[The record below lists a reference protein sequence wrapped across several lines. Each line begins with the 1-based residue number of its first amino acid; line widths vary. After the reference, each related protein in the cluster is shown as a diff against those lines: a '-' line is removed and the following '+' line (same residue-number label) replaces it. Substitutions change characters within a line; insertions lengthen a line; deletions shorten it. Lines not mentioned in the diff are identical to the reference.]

1 MIVDE
6 NTSTRDAVRGVL
18 EQIVSMDSSSS
29 ARIKLL
35 EAIDFNAMS
44 NGFVTEIARDVCERY
59 SPCFYC
65 SQSVYRNPELIRDH
79 AICVRCATKH
89 SQGAR

>member
-1 MIVDE
+1 MIVYKD
-6 NTSTRDAVRGVL
+6 TPTREAIRGVL

-35 EAIDFNAMS
+35 EALDFNAMS
-44 NGFVTEIARDVCERY
+44 NDFVTDIARDVCQRY

-65 SQSVYRNPELIRDH
+65 SQSVYRDPELTIDT
-79 AICVRCATKH
+79 AICIVCACKI
-89 SQGAR
+89 SQGAK